1 MQLIQKIVND
11 ARFSE
16 TLPEAIQETIRTAYL
31 RAFQFIPG
39 GLCLYGCY
47 DVVFANCCSY
57 CCGFCRA
64 YYGDHYISPGNE
76 DGMRLRPMGKTMKLG
91 WGLSEAQNHG

>member
-31 RAFQFIPG
+31 RAFEFIPG
-39 GLCLYGCY
+39 GLCL
-47 DVVFANCCSY
+47 DA
-57 CCGFCRA
+57 GFGV
-64 YYGDHYISPGNE
+64 Y
-76 DGMRLRPMGKTMKLG
+76 
-91 WGLSEAQNHG
+91 